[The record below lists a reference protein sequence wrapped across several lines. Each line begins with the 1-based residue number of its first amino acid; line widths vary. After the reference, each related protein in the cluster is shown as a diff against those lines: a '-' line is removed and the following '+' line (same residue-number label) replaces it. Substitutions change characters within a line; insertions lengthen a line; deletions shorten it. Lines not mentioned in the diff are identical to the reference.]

1 MFRYIDYCGD
11 MREHHHHHYGRG
23 PGPGFALGEEF
34 GEHMR
39 RMGRRFKRGML
50 KFVILKRLADD
61 PGHGY
66 DLIREFRRKGWGGG
80 GGSIYPILSALE
92 EEKLIAG
99 RDEGDRRIYEITEE
113 GRKHLS
119 EQGPFRHGFFE
130 DADEDA
136 PEEGDG
142 NDLRSSAG
150 RLMQAVMQI
159 GRESKPETVQQVREL
174 LDRARKEVYTLLAQ
188 E

>member
-1 MFRYIDYCGD
+1 MT
-11 MREHHHHHYGRG
+11 EHLHHHHGS
-23 PGPGFALGEEF
+23 GFGEEF
-34 GEHMR
+34 GEHIR

-66 DLIREFRRKGWGGG
+66 DLIREFRSKGWGGG
-80 GGSIYPILSALE
+80 GGSIYPILAALE
-92 EEKLIAG
+92 EEKLVAG

-113 GRKHLS
+113 GRSYLS
-119 EQGPFRHGFFE
+119 EHAPMRHGFFG
-130 DADEDA
+130 DAGDDA
-136 PEEGDG
+136 PEEGES
-142 NDLRSSAG
+142 NELRGAAG
-150 RLMQAVMQI
+150 RLMQAVAQI
-159 GRESKPETVQQVREL
+159 GRDSKPETVQQVREL